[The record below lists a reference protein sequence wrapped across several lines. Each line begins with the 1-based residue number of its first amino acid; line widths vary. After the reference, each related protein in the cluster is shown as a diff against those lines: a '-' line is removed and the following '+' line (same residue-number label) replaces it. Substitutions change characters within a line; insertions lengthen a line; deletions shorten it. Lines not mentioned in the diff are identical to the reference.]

1 MQKRTQLDILLY
13 ALEASCGPG
22 AVEAF
27 KRDML
32 PHLRLSEKAR
42 QEITEAEFQSAIQ
55 NVGKELPNFLK
66 WLRGP
71 LL

>member
-1 MQKRTQLDILLY
+1 MPKRTQLDILLY
-13 ALEASCGPG
+13 ALAASCGPG

-42 QEITEAEFQSAIQ
+42 QEVSEAEFQLVIQ
-55 NVGKELPNFLK
+55 NVRRELPKFLQ
-66 WLRGP
+66 WLRNAQI
-71 LL
+71 